1 MIRILLPGLVLA
13 GVWYLYRMVTQQNA
27 AGAPV
32 TPANDQKPAV
42 PPLAEELKGEEP
54 ATEAPAEEVAAASEQ
69 ASALEREAA
78 AAEAEE
84 MIECPVCQ
92 AYVPETAHDGCGRPD
107 CPIPALAAAREQGEG
122 RPGPG

>member
-1 MIRILLPGLVLA
+1 MIRILLLGLVLA

-27 AGAPV
+27 SGGAAV
-32 TPANDQKPAV
+32 TPANDKEPVA
-42 PPLAEELKGEEP
+42 PPLAE
-54 ATEAPAEEVAAASEQ
+54 APAADTFATDAPSEAMAASEQ
-69 ASALEREAA
+69 ASALEREASA
-78 AAEAEE
+78 ADAEE

-107 CPIPALAAAREQGEG
+107 CPIPALAEARQGEG